1 MSRPSTRASLPDS
14 RKLQKQEL
22 NRATPLREL
31 FPQVSELHVELD
43 FDDGSTLPPS
53 QQNYSY
59 FPGARTLFRYACP
72 CKGCDGEL
80 GLHDYVAEVAT
91 AGARRAQQKQVTV
104 ACPGQRLQASHERTP
119 CPIRVRINISATLCA
134 PETR

>member
-1 MSRPSTRASLPDS
+1 MSRPSRASLPDS

-31 FPQVSELHVELD
+31 FPELSELRVELD
-43 FDDGSTLPPS
+43 FDDGTALPPS
-53 QQNYSY
+53 LQSYSY
-59 FPGARTLFRYACP
+59 FPAARTLFRYACP

-91 AGARRAQQKQVTV
+91 AGKNRAQHRQITV

-119 CPIRVRINISATLCA
+119 CPIRVSISISATLRA
-134 PETR
+134 PETT

>member
-1 MSRPSTRASLPDS
+1 MSRPSRAALPDS

-31 FPQVSELHVELD
+31 FPQLSELRIDLD
-43 FDDGSTLPPS
+43 FDDGTALPPS
-53 QQNYSY
+53 LQSYAY

-80 GLHDYVAEVAT
+80 GLHDYVAEVAI
-91 AGARRAQQKQVTV
+91 AGAHRPQPKHVTI

-119 CPIRVRINISATLCA
+119 CPIRVSISISATLCA